1 MTRPDFEQV
10 KERIKQTVDI
20 VDLVGR
26 YIPLRRQGRLFVG
39 LCPWHDDTHPS
50 LQVDP
55 QRQTFRCWVCNIG
68 GDIFSFLM
76 RIEGLEFREAF
87 KSLAEMA
94 GVSWQPSG
102 ARPERSGAAEQ
113 QPPKSALLEVLA
125 WAERKY
131 HERLTSDPEAGPVRQ
146 YLAERGISAES
157 IARFRLGF
165 SPSAPD
171 WIVREARR
179 DRLEINR
186 LLAAGI
192 VARSSTGVL
201 YDRFSGR
208 LLFPIHDPQNRP
220 VSFGG
225 RILPEAY
232 GITPGIPFGAQAK
245 YVNGPETPVFSKSR
259 MLYGLAQ
266 AWQAIYRSGY
276 TLVVEGYTDCIL
288 LHQYGFP
295 EAVAVLGTAF
305 GEGHLRL
312 LRRYANRVVLLFDGD
327 EAGRKRASELLEL
340 FLASDVDL
348 RVVILPEEKD
358 PADFLLTRG
367 PEALR
372 ELINTCAVDAFEHAR
387 RVYVGETPPAGLA
400 ATDWALER
408 LLRVLASCP
417 AFGTEQNRVRESLL
431 LQRLAFEFGIGE
443 EVLRRRLGEL
453 RRSSPARKREATSLP
468 AEIPAPWQR
477 ELLEILLVHPNLVP
491 KALQFVPPEGIEYRL
506 YREIYQAMKV
516 LTDSGKSITLEALL
530 NYFDDPD
537 VHCVLVA
544 VDEEARKKTLE
555 DPEAALRTFV
565 NTFLLRSVDQQLP
578 QVTRALA
585 SGELSESEQIALLER
600 ILALRRSAGGLNQ
613 PSRL

>member
-1 MTRPDFEQV
+1 MTRPDFQHI
-10 KERIKQTVDI
+10 KERIKQTIDI

-94 GVSWQPSG
+94 GVSWHPGPSG
-102 ARPERSGAAEQ
+102 GPRAGAQAQ
-113 QPPKSALLEVLA
+113 LPSKSALLEVLA

-131 HERLTSDPEAGPVRQ
+131 HERLLTDLEAAPVRQ
-146 YLAERGISAES
+146 YLADRGISAES
-157 IARFRLGF
+157 IERFRLGF
-165 SPSAPD
+165 SPPAPE

-179 DRLEINR
+179 DRIEASHLI
-186 LLAAGI
+186 AAGI
-192 VARSSTGVL
+192 VARSSTGAL

-225 RILPEAY
+225 RILPDAY
-232 GITPGIPFGAQAK
+232 GIKPGIPFGAQAK

-266 AWQAIYRSGY
+266 AWQAVYRNQCA
-276 TLVVEGYTDCIL
+276 LVVEGYTDCIL
-288 LHQYGFP
+288 AHQFGFS

-312 LRRYANRVVLLFDGD
+312 LRRYSNRVILLLDGD

-348 RVVILPEEKD
+348 RVVILPEDKD
-358 PADFLLTRG
+358 PADFLLTEG
-367 PEALR
+367 SEALR
-372 ELINTCAVDAFEHAR
+372 QLINSSSVDAFEHAR

-400 ATDWALER
+400 ASDWALER
-408 LLRVLASCP
+408 LLRVVAACP
-417 AFGTEQNRVRESLL
+417 AFRSEENRLREGLL

-443 EVLRRRLGEL
+443 EVLRRRLAEL
-453 RRSSPARKREATSLP
+453 RRGTPVRKKEPAPSVS
-468 AEIPAPWQR
+468 EIPAPWQR
-477 ELLEILLVHPNLVP
+477 ELLEILIVHPHLVP
-491 KALQFVPPEGIEYRL
+491 RAIQWVPPEGIEYRP

-516 LTDSGKSITLEALL
+516 LTESGGSVTLESLL
-530 NYFDDPD
+530 NYFEDPQI
-537 VHCVLVA
+537 HSVLVA

-555 DPEAALRTFV
+555 DPEGALRTFV
-565 NTFLLRSVDQQLP
+565 NTYLIRSVDQQLP

-600 ILALRRSAGGLNQ
+600 IVALRRSAGGLNHNA
-613 PSRL
+613 R